1 MNRACYKASFLFLAA
16 GLGLGGCKTPSTKP
30 VQPEAAFYPAKLEAI
45 DAAIV
50 RAIAAGK
57 APGAVVRLESGGAV
71 YQKSY
76 GAKSVEPV
84 LLPMTDDTI
93 FDSASL
99 TKVIATAPA
108 IMPVSYTHLRAH
120 ET

>member
-1 MNRACYKASFLFLAA
+1 MNRAYYKASFLIFVV
-16 GLGLGGCKTPSTKP
+16 GLGGCKTPSTKP
-30 VQPEAAFYPAKLEAI
+30 LQPEAAFYPAKLEAI

-84 LLPMTDDTI
+84 LLPML
-93 FDSASL
+93 SL
-99 TKVIATAPA
+99 IH
-108 IMPVSYTHLRAH
+108 I
-120 ET
+120 

>member
-71 YQKSY
+71 YQKS
-76 GAKSVEPV
+76 
-84 LLPMTDDTI
+84 
-93 FDSASL
+93 
-99 TKVIATAPA
+99 
-108 IMPVSYTHLRAH
+108 
-120 ET
+120 

>member
-50 RAIAAGK
+50 RAIAAGT
-57 APGAVVRLESGGAV
+57 A
-71 YQKSY
+71 
-76 GAKSVEPV
+76 
-84 LLPMTDDTI
+84 M
-93 FDSASL
+93 
-99 TKVIATAPA
+99 APA
-108 IMPVSYTHLRAH
+108 FTASAFIITFTSAFFTSTSVS
-120 ET
+120 